1 MYTLTALAQI
11 EPALLEALVAVW
23 DASVRATHDFLSE
36 ADIVDLRPQVAEAL
50 PQMEVLLMLSDEE
63 TRQPAAFLGIVGDKI
78 EALFVHPDCRGQ
90 GLGSRLLGEAITRY
104 HCQYVD
110 VNEQNPQALGFYQHL
125 GFTVTSRSLL
135 DDAGR
140 PFPILHMALIS
151 P

>member
-23 DASVRATHDFLSE
+23 EASVRATHDFLSE

-50 PQMEVLLMLSDEE
+50 PQMEVLLVLSDEE

-90 GLGSRLLGEAITRY
+90 GLGSRLLGEAITCY

-125 GFTVTSRSLL
+125 GFTVISRSLL

>member
-23 DASVRATHDFLSE
+23 EASVRATHDFLSE

-90 GLGSRLLGEAITRY
+90 GLGSR
-104 HCQYVD
+104 
-110 VNEQNPQALGFYQHL
+110 
-125 GFTVTSRSLL
+125 
-135 DDAGR
+135 
-140 PFPILHMALIS
+140 
-151 P
+151 